1 MSQIPSITGNQTGG
15 PKNSNDALRGLDMTE
30 FLDLMITELQN
41 QDPLNPMENS
51 EILQQIS
58 QIREVGATESLTQTL
73 DSVLLGQNV
82 ASATNL
88 IGKYV
93 RALDDAGK
101 EVLGQVDRVTISD
114 GAPKVHIG
122 DKEVRLKNVGE
133 IRDTSFVVV
142 EANDEV
148 LLLMGS
154 VLMADGFLSGSRWC
168 RREAVGMLS
177 C

>member
-1 MSQIPSITGNQTGG
+1 MQTKAGAG
-15 PKNSNDALRGLDMTE
+15 PLSHVVVLDMTQ

-58 QIREVGATESLTQTL
+58 QIREVGATEKLTQTL

-82 ASATNL
+82 SSATNL

-93 RALDDAGK
+93 RAMDDTGK

-114 GAPKVHIG
+114 GTPKVHIG
-122 DKEVRLKNVGE
+122 DREVRLTNVGE
-133 IRDTSFVVV
+133 IRDAAFQ
-142 EANDEV
+142 
-148 LLLMGS
+148 
-154 VLMADGFLSGSRWC
+154 
-168 RREAVGMLS
+168 
-177 C
+177 